1 MQAPHSGAPRLGG
14 GPHGSVVG
22 AAASPGAGG
31 EPQGEGAG
39 LL

>member
-14 GPHGSVVG
+14 GPHGPGGG
-22 AAASPGAGG
+22 AAASPGAG
-31 EPQGEGAG
+31 EVPQGVGAG